1 MGTLLDGTAV
11 DFFRNLVHA
20 KKYEDARFMFE
31 RSIVF
36 NPKDSNSYLFLAKIY
51 NIEEEQKKEEKNLE
65 AALLIEPDNE
75 EALLMSMK
83 IALEKSNYSRVK
95 ELSTIFDK
103 VCKNLC
109 LESKTILETLKNIEP
124 KNNES

>member
-1 MGTLLDGTAV
+1 
-11 DFFRNLVHA
+11 
-20 KKYEDARFMFE
+20 
-31 RSIVF
+31 
-36 NPKDSNSYLFLAKIY
+36 
-51 NIEEEQKKEEKNLE
+51 
-65 AALLIEPDNE
+65 
-75 EALLMSMK
+75 MK